1 MATCKH
7 IDVTCYIRLTGYMR
21 NAILS
26 NMKPTFFLTSAK
38 AFLSCAT
45 LPVSVLGQLS
55 PAPDLAPMQPQPPR
69 IVLPN
74 DSRQTAIENLRALN
88 VHPGYEEK
96 LRTFGQFIGVWDMD
110 IKLFNE
116 ANQIVYHQ
124 PGVWMF
130 SWILDGRAI
139 QDVIVGPPKS
149 DPAHGERRIGTTIRY
164 YDETTKRWHIT
175 FITATGQI
183 YIHLEGG
190 QKGDVIVLEGKDM
203 DGSALRWMFT
213 EITQESFHWL
223 GYTSPDSGKTW
234 RLEQE
239 MLAKRRAPV
248 KTGERSAWWR
258 RNDLK
263 GLESARL
270 RRTHDGWLLSG
281 TSAFQHAGSSCLL
294 NYEVH
299 CDEDWRTRLVL
310 VEGWADQRSV
320 HHQIMVKPNGR
331 WIRNGTELPQLDGCI
346 DIDLN
351 FSPSTN
357 TLPIRRL
364 HLAVGASAR
373 VRAAWLRFP
382 DFTLHV
388 AEQSYTRIAT
398 DRYEYRNGKFRSEIS
413 VDSTGL
419 VRDYSPVWEPL
430 TNAASERAI
439 AANETCA
446 RTRS

>member
-1 MATCKH
+1 M
-7 IDVTCYIRLTGYMR
+7 LTT
-21 NAILS
+21 ILS
-26 NMKPTFFLTSAK
+26 NMKPTSILTFAK

-45 LPVSVLGQLS
+45 LPLSVFGQPS
-55 PAPDLAPMQPQPPR
+55 PAPNLAPMQLQPPR

-74 DSRQTAIENLRALN
+74 DSTQAGIENLRAPN

-96 LRTFGQFIGVWDMD
+96 LHTFGQFIGVWDMD
-110 IKLFNE
+110 IQLFNK

-139 QDVIVGPPKS
+139 QDVIVGPPKL
-149 DPAHGERRIGTTIRY
+149 DPANGERRIGTTIRY
-164 YDETTKRWHIT
+164 YNETTKRWHIT
-175 FITATGQI
+175 FMTPTGQI

-190 QKGDVIVLEGKDM
+190 PKGDAIVLEGKDT
-203 DGSALRWMFT
+203 DGSTLRWMFT
-213 EITQESFHWL
+213 EITPQSFHWR
-223 GYTSPDSGKTW
+223 GYTSPNNGKTW

-239 MLAKRRAPV
+239 MFAKRRPPV
-248 KTGERSAWWR
+248 KTEEYSAWWR
-258 RNDLK
+258 RNDLR

-270 RRTHDGWLLSG
+270 QRADNGWVLSG
-281 TSAFQHAGSSCLL
+281 TSAFEHAGSPCLL
-294 NYEVH
+294 NYEVR

-310 VEGWADQRSV
+310 VDGWADERSV
-320 HHQIMVKPNGR
+320 HHHIVVKPNGR
-331 WIRNGTELPQLDGCI
+331 WIHNGTELPRFDGCI

-364 HLAVGASAR
+364 RLAVGASTR
-373 VRAAWLRFP
+373 VRAAWFRFP

-388 AEQSYTRIAT
+388 AEQSYKRIAT

-413 VDSTGL
+413 VDSIGL
-419 VRDYSPVWEPL
+419 IRDYPPAWESL
-430 TNAASERAI
+430 TSMAAERRI
-439 AANETCA
+439 GPNESCA
-446 RTRS
+446 RIRS

>member
-1 MATCKH
+1 M
-7 IDVTCYIRLTGYMR
+7 LQ
-21 NAILS
+21 AILS
-26 NMKPTFFLTSAK
+26 TMKPTSFLTSAK
-38 AFLSCAT
+38 AFLSFAV
-45 LPVSVLGQLS
+45 LPLSVCGQPS
-55 PAPDLAPMQPQPPR
+55 SAPSLAPMQLQSPR

-74 DSRQTAIENLRALN
+74 DSTQAAIENLRAPN

-96 LRTFGQFIGVWDMD
+96 LRTFGQFIGIWDMD
-110 IKLFNE
+110 IQLFNK

-139 QDVIVGPPKS
+139 QDVIVGPPTS

-175 FITATGQI
+175 FMTATGRI

-190 QKGDVIVLEGKDM
+190 QKADGIVLEGKDA

-213 EITQESFHWL
+213 EIAPESFHWR
-223 GYTSPDSGKTW
+223 GYTSPDNGKTW

-239 MLAKRRAPV
+239 MFAKRRAPA
-248 KTGERSAWWR
+248 KTEERSAWWR
-258 RNDLK
+258 RNDLR

-270 RRTHDGWLLSG
+270 QRTDNGWLLSG
-281 TSAFQHAGSSCLL
+281 TSAFEHAGSPCLL
-294 NYEVH
+294 NYQVR
-299 CDEDWRTRLVL
+299 CDENWCTRLVL
-310 VEGWADQRSV
+310 VDGWANQRSV
-320 HHQIMVKPNGR
+320 HHQIVVRPNGR
-331 WIRNGTELPQLDGCI
+331 WIHNGTDLPQLDSCV

-364 HLAVGASAR
+364 RLAVGASTK

-398 DRYEYRNGKFRSEIS
+398 NRYEYRNGNFRSEIS
-413 VDSTGL
+413 VDSIGL
-419 VRDYSPVWEPL
+419 VRDYPPAWESL
-430 TNAASERAI
+430 TAAAAERRNAS
-439 AANETCA
+439 NEAFA
-446 RTRS
+446 RIRS